1 MGSVQTYTTYTVAF
15 DGFDLLIWFGSYEEN
30 EKERANENEYL
41 RYPDLSV

>member
-1 MGSVQTYTTYTVAF
+1 MQTYTTYTVAF